1 MSLERKPS
9 KVAAAAPVEGKPFHV
24 GAHVVRVSS
33 TNARWHVSVD
43 AAAFERWFTSEAEAW
58 AAGVREA
65 DRLQRLAG
73 S

>member
-9 KVAAAAPVEGKPFHV
+9 KVAGEPPPDGKPFHV

-33 TNARWHVSVD
+33 TNARWHVTVD
-43 AAAFERWFTSEAEAW
+43 AAAFDRWFTSEAEAW

-65 DRLQRLAG
+65 DRLQRLAD